1 MGAMS
6 APVLV
11 VEDDPA
17 TSRMVTMALKSAGF
31 VSVAAASLA
40 QAREALAHRHF
51 RLILCDL
58 YLGDGTGLDLLRMN
72 RDSVH
77 PAPVIMITAQGS
89 VETAVEAIREG
100 AVDYLAKPFQVAD
113 LLNLVRRVMSQGPAL
128 EPVPGPEEGPES
140 ILVGSSPPMVEL
152 YKRIA
157 LAARGD
163 SPVLIYGETGTG
175 KELVARCLHRFSP
188 RREGPFVAVNC
199 GALTETLLEAELFG
213 HERGAFTGAVTS
225 RKGLFEQAQ
234 GGTLFLDEI
243 TETTPGFQVKLL
255 RALQEGEIRP
265 VGAGRSLRVNVRVVA
280 ATNQNLQ
287 RLMAEGKFRQDL
299 YFRLGVVELT
309 VPPLRDRRQDIPALV
324 RHFLRQVSG
333 RLGRSFTVTPE
344 AMRLLEEYTWP
355 GNVRELENVLERAAV
370 LKTDSCL
377 VPEDLPLRDQA
388 KATGASGLSP
398 LELAEREK
406 IVEALAA
413 TGGNRTLAA
422 RRLGIERKT
431 LYRKAERLG
440 IDLSA
445 FGGDSGGSD

>member
-1 MGAMS
+1 M
-6 APVLV
+6 LV

-17 TSRMVTMALKSAGF
+17 TSRMVTMALKSAGLS
-31 VSVAAASLA
+31 SVAAASLA
-40 QAREALAHRHF
+40 AAREALAGGEF

-58 YLGDGTGLDLLRMN
+58 YLGDGTGLELLRAI
-72 RDSVH
+72 RRSGR
-77 PAPVIMITAQGS
+77 PAPVVMITAQGS

-113 LLNLVRRVMSQGPAL
+113 LLGLVRRVIAQQESEPAA
-128 EPVPGPEEGPES
+128 PPEVVEGPES

-188 RREGPFVAVNC
+188 RRDRPFVPVNC
-199 GALTETLLEAELFG
+199 GALTETLLETELFG
-213 HERGAFTGAVTS
+213 HERGAFTGAVTA
-225 RKGLFEQAQ
+225 RKGLFEQAH

-243 TETTPGFQVKLL
+243 TETSTAFQVKLL
-255 RALQEGEIRP
+255 RVLQEGEVRP
-265 VGAGRSLRVNVRVVA
+265 VGGSRSVQVDVRVVA
-280 ATNQNLQ
+280 ATNRDLG

-299 YFRLGVVELT
+299 YYRLGVVELT
-309 VPPLRDRRQDIPALV
+309 VPPLRERRQDIPALV
-324 RHFLRQVSG
+324 SHFLKQASG
-333 RLGRSFTVTPE
+333 RLGRSFTVSPE
-344 AMRLLEEYTWP
+344 AMKLLQEYSWP

-377 VPEDLPLRDQA
+377 VPDDLPLLRTA
-388 KATGASGLSP
+388 AEPAAGLSP
-398 LELAEREK
+398 LELAERKK
-406 IVEALAA
+406 IEEVLAQ

-422 RRLGIERKT
+422 RRLGIERKS

-440 IDLSA
+440 IDLDA